1 MKYML
6 TFALLGIL
14 SAAPAPGQTTQTD
27 SQTLQAILTEMR
39 AIHNDVR
46 LSQTTQI
53 LLAELQ
59 MQQNATNRAT
69 ERRDDVRTKLT
80 QVQDNEKNMT
90 AQLTQFQACADA
102 TIDATRKQQ
111 FTDMQANLKIALTN
125 LKSQEQD
132 RSSELQDA
140 ETALRKEQQTLAGI
154 QAQLD
159 DVVKK
164 LQPASSQ

>member
-80 QVQDNEKNMT
+80 
-90 AQLTQFQACADA
+90 AQLTQFQAGADA